1 MSLQRGWFVPA
12 RRIVVG
18 VVCAAV
24 VAAAWVGAA
33 GARPVTHRAK
43 GVNPK
48 LAALLPAAIKKSHT
62 VSFGALWETP
72 PIIGVDPK
80 NTRKPVGAAVDLAAA
95 VSKLLGVKPVWK
107 NLQWP
112 AQLPGLQSGNVDVL
126 WGQVSDS
133 AQREQSVA
141 DLIAW
146 MQTPIAMLV
155 PAGNPKRLTTFANA
169 CGLKIA
175 VPTGSQ
181 QQAVVDGNSAKYC
194 AGKSPIQ
201 AVGYPGAQGAIVA
214 LKAGTVDG
222 WMDAKNAIAAIVKAD
237 RADYS
242 MITPPAAQ
250 VDPYMSTIGGV
261 AVGKQLPGLTKAI
274 AGALK
279 QLAQKGTYQKIMK
292 KWGSASAIMAPSKIK
307 INTYTGI
314 KPGAKG

>member
-1 MSLQRGWFVPA
+1 
-12 RRIVVG
+12 VVG
-18 VVCAAV
+18 AVCAAAIA
-24 VAAAWVGAA
+24 VAAVGTA
-33 GARPVTHRAK
+33 GAQPVKKPAPH
-43 GVNPK
+43 GVNAK
-48 LAALLPAAIKKSHT
+48 LAALLPASIKKSHK

-80 NTRKPVGAAVDLAAA
+80 DTSKPVGAAVDLAAA
-95 VSKLLGVKPVWK
+95 VSKILGVKPVWK

-112 AQLPGLQSGNVDVL
+112 AQLPGLQSGNIDVL

-155 PAGNPKRLTTFANA
+155 PAGNPKHLTTFANA

-194 AGKSPIQ
+194 SGKSAIQ

-222 WMDAKNAIAAIVKAD
+222 WMDAKNAIAAIVKSDPAD
-237 RADYS
+237 FS
-242 MITPPAAQ
+242 MITPPAAEI
-250 VDPYMSTIGGV
+250 DPYMSTIGGV

-279 QLAQKGTYQKIMK
+279 ELALKGTYQKIMK
-292 KWGSASAIMAPSKIK
+292 KWGSASAVMAPSQIK

-314 KPGAKG
+314 KPGVKG